1 MLAVLAA
8 TVLALGLLVA
18 TRAQFPGAVAAALA
32 GGFAVFHGMAHG
44 IEVSGASP
52 VAVLVGMVAGTAVLH
67 GLGLA
72 AGLALR
78 AQSVWWP
85 RLAGAALALW
95 GGVMLAQLA

>member
-1 MLAVLAA
+1 MVMVRPKTMPQVQRSLTLSSY
-8 TVLALGLLVA
+8 
-18 TRAQFPGAVAAALA
+18 F
-32 GGFAVFHGMAHG
+32 
-44 IEVSGASP
+44 SC
-52 VAVLVGMVAGTAVLH
+52 VLVGMVAGTAVLH

-78 AQSVWWP
+78 SHSVWWP